1 MKKSKV
7 HDRIAES
14 LPINSV
20 VALAKV
26 DDPLEP
32 GAYIHVLRSIRT
44 DPFARMVSHCQIDN
58 VQFAAGRL
66 YQLYRERSEIGGGH
80 AIDMTE
86 TPVDGGRHKE
96 PDVTALSHALA
107 QLRRAADALQPY
119 EASIVYD
126 VLTRNMSISQIAVTR
141 SISARRQVDALM
153 DTFREALDVL
163 AVVYGLSTEQ
173 LGETNGNG

>member
-1 MKKSKV
+1 
-7 HDRIAES
+7 
-14 LPINSV
+14 
-20 VALAKV
+20 
-26 DDPLEP
+26 
-32 GAYIHVLRSIRT
+32 
-44 DPFARMVSHCQIDN
+44 
-58 VQFAAGRL
+58 
-66 YQLYRERSEIGGGH
+66 
-80 AIDMTE
+80 MTE

-96 PDVTALSHALA
+96 PDVTALSHALS
-107 QLRRAADALQPY
+107 QLRRADLALQPY
-119 EASIVYD
+119 ERSIVYD

>member
-58 VQFAAGRL
+58 V
-66 YQLYRERSEIGGGH
+66 
-80 AIDMTE
+80 
-86 TPVDGGRHKE
+86 
-96 PDVTALSHALA
+96 
-107 QLRRAADALQPY
+107 
-119 EASIVYD
+119 
-126 VLTRNMSISQIAVTR
+126 
-141 SISARRQVDALM
+141 
-153 DTFREALDVL
+153 
-163 AVVYGLSTEQ
+163 
-173 LGETNGNG
+173 

>member
-66 YQLYRERSEIGGGH
+66 YQLYRERSEIGLRVRQH
-80 AIDMTE
+80 A
-86 TPVDGGRHKE
+86 
-96 PDVTALSHALA
+96 
-107 QLRRAADALQPY
+107 
-119 EASIVYD
+119 
-126 VLTRNMSISQIAVTR
+126 
-141 SISARRQVDALM
+141 
-153 DTFREALDVL
+153 
-163 AVVYGLSTEQ
+163 
-173 LGETNGNG
+173 